1 MTNKNK
7 ANAQDITEISQLL
20 LNWGF
25 FRDHKMWD
33 ELQATFVDNGIIHLT
48 WYVGSIQGFVEGSKA
63 MSKSPVKTMH
73 VMKPSIINVNGDRAI
88 AITPA
93 SIMARA
99 EVSSP
104 GLDLTSEALF
114 HDFIVKDS
122 GTWKISRRYCIYQK
136 DRLDSVEPSLIFW
149 FKSLWMDTRQFD
161 PAYKYLGFM
170 LGKSGFAVQPGQ
182 YVDNTEATQK
192 LYEEGRTWLA
202 DPQPLLTA

>member
-1 MTNKNK
+1 MTHKNQ
-7 ANAQDITEISQLL
+7 ANAQDISEISQLL

-33 ELQATFVDNGIIHLT
+33 ELRSTFVDDGIIHLT

-73 VMKPSIINVNGDRAI
+73 VMKPSIVDVNGDRAI

-99 EVSSP
+99 EVASP

-114 HDFIVKDS
+114 YDFIVKDN
-122 GTWKISRRYCIYQK
+122 GIWKISRRYCIYQK
-136 DRLDSVEPSLIFW
+136 DRLDSIEPSLVFW
-149 FKSLWMDTRQFD
+149 FKSLWMDTSQFD

-182 YVDNTEATQK
+182 YVDNTEPTRQ
-192 LYEEGRTWLA
+192 LYAEGKSWLA
-202 DPQPLLTA
+202 ETPTLQLA

>member
-1 MTNKNK
+1 MTHKNK
-7 ANAQDITEISQLL
+7 ANAQDISEISQLL
-20 LNWGF
+20 LSWGF
-25 FRDHKMWD
+25 FRDHKLWD
-33 ELQATFVDNGIIHLT
+33 ELRSTFVDDGIIHLT

-73 VMKPSIINVNGDRAI
+73 VMKPSIVDVNGDRAI

-99 EVSSP
+99 EMISP

-114 HDFIVKDS
+114 YDFIVKDN

-136 DRLDSVEPSLIFW
+136 DRLDSVEPSLMFW
-149 FKSLWMDTRQFD
+149 FKSLLMDTRQFD

-182 YVDNTEATQK
+182 YVDNTEPTNR
-192 LYEEGRTWLA
+192 LYAEGKAWLA
-202 DPQPLLTA
+202 EAPTLQPA